1 MAFFKGDRHRELLD
15 QLSTAGTIGL
25 HLVCST
31 FVGLAIGW
39 YLDKWLGTKPW
50 LLLVMLL
57 FGIVA
62 GFRNV
67 VYEVQRIQKAD
78 AELDARGRRGQD
90 KEPKDKDGDG
100 NNVS

>member
-1 MAFFKGDRHRELLD
+1 MFFFKGDKHHELID

-25 HLVCST
+25 NLVSAT
-31 FVGLAIGW
+31 FIGMTMGW
-39 YLDKWLGTKPW
+39 FLDKWLGTKPW

-67 VYEVQRIQKAD
+67 VQEVQRIQRGDKRRNERAGR
-78 AELDARGRRGQD
+78 AEDD
-90 KEPKDKDGDG
+90 DD
-100 NNVS
+100 S

>member
-1 MAFFKGDRHRELLD
+1 MAFFKGDRHREIID

-31 FVGLAIGW
+31 FVGMAFGW

-50 LLLVMLL
+50 LLLVMLI
-57 FGIVA
+57 FGIIA

-67 VYEVQRIQKAD
+67 IHEMQRIQQAD
-78 AELDARGRRGQD
+78 KKLDQKINGT
-90 KEPKDKDGDG
+90 GDEDEK
-100 NNVS
+100 NDS